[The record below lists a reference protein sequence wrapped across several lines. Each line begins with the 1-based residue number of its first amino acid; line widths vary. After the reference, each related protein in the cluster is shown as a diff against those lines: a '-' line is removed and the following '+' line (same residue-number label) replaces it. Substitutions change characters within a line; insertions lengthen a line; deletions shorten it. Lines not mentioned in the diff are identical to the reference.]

1 MRLHSRIAALI
12 FTVGALSIA
21 ASALAQGSP
30 GDAPP
35 PDPWPRGVDLGNAQ
49 VLVYQPQINSWTD
62 NQLNFRAALAI
73 KPTGAKAET
82 FGVIFATARTQVD
95 KVLRTVTFENLKISK
110 IDFPTL
116 PNRGAAYV
124 AELQTQFT
132 ASIRTISL
140 DRLDSSLALAGIK
153 PPTVA
158 VESKPPSVI
167 VSYSPAILVP
177 IDGTPVLKSVAD
189 SQFQRIINTR
199 ALILQLPGQD
209 FFIHV
214 YDGWLTANSLSGP
227 WAQSF
232 NLPPGIDS
240 VAQTLASSG
249 TVDMLD
255 GGPKANPKPSLANGV
270 PAIYTSSAPAE
281 LIMFKGQPDFQPVVG
296 TQLLWA
302 SNTTS
307 DVLIDITNN
316 LYYVLISGRWFDSA
330 ALTGPWTF
338 VPNNALPPDFAHIPP
353 QTPAGAVLPTVAGT
367 PQAREAA
374 ISNTIPQTAT
384 IPFTNGPTFTPNFD
398 GPPQYLPI
406 GGTSLSYVA
415 NSSEPVIRV
424 APDIYFAVVAG
435 VWFTSAQVT
444 GPWIIAPSVPPV
456 IYAIPLTS
464 PLYYVTY
471 VRIYEATP
479 QYVYVG
485 YTPGYFGT
493 VISPYGTVVYG
504 TGYAYSPWIG
514 TVWYPPPYTY
524 GIAAAPVYNPW
535 VGFTFG
541 FAAGLATAAWTEPF
555 WGGSFY
561 APSHWGAYPCC
572 ASASIN
578 VYGHWG
584 GAVYSG
590 THGWYAGG
598 WVSGSRS
605 TFSGSATARGT
616 TGTINGGRANNG
628 WTGNASR
635 GYDRTFNTAAGGSG
649 NTYNRTGAT
658 PARPQAYGHT
668 GASSVYNANTGKTTN
683 WGSGNTGNDRYADSS
698 GNIFQ
703 NRGGSWQQH
712 TSDGWSRAAGNNSW
726 ADQESQAR
734 GAGNDRM
741 SNFSNSFGRS
751 FGGGER
757 FGGNGGGWGG
767 RFGGFRR

>member
-1 MRLHSRIAALI
+1 MRLHSRIAALV
-12 FTVGALSIA
+12 FTLGTLSIA
-21 ASALAQGSP
+21 ASALAQGSA
-30 GDAPP
+30 GDTPP

-116 PNRGAAYV
+116 PNRGTAYV
-124 AELQTQFT
+124 KELQTQFT

-177 IDGTPVLKSVAD
+177 IDGTPVLKPVAD

-199 ALILQLPGQD
+199 ALILQLPGQN

-240 VAQTLASSG
+240 VAQTLAGSG

-435 VWFTSAQVT
+435 VWFTAAQVT

-456 IYAIPLTS
+456 IYAIPPAS

-605 TFSGSATARGT
+605 TFSGSVAARGT
-616 TGTINGGRANNG
+616 TGSIDGGRANNG

-635 GYDRTFNTAAGGSG
+635 GYDRTFNSAAGGSSD
-649 NTYNRTGAT
+649 TYNRTGAT
-658 PARPQAYGHT
+658 PARPQGYGHT
-668 GASSVYNANTGKTTN
+668 GASTVYNANTGKTTN
-683 WGSGNTGNDRYADSS
+683 WGSANTANDRYADSS

-703 NRGGSWQQH
+703 NRGGSWQQR
-712 TSDGWSRAAGNNSW
+712 TNGGWSSVAGNNSW

-734 GAGNDRM
+734 GAGNDRL
-741 SNFSNSFGRS
+741 SDFSNSFGRS